1 MQSGEMKLEDAKEL
15 QNIFKSNLNE
25 TLKPGNTS
33 KNLLNKIREIIYSLY
48 RIKILLKKYTT
59 IKRIFNK
66 VIKQNRIYIFEF

>member
-1 MQSGEMKLEDAKEL
+1 MKLEDAKEL

-48 RIKILLKKYTT
+48 RIKILLKKYT
-59 IKRIFNK
+59 
-66 VIKQNRIYIFEF
+66 Q

>member
-48 RIKILLKKYTT
+48 RIKILLKKYT
-59 IKRIFNK
+59 
-66 VIKQNRIYIFEF
+66 Q